1 MSNRADTSATRRTVL
16 AGMAVAGAVSMS
28 RAGGAVVTPATPG
41 FEFAFE
47 AIVEI
52 GPAEKVGTTPYGERN
67 RIPITGGTFA
77 GPRIKGVVLPGGA
90 DWQLVRKDGSM
101 TLDADYMIQA
111 EDGAL
116 IHVHNRGVVSGTA
129 GTSDFYL
136 RTAPIFEA
144 PVGSNDWLNKAVFVG
159 TVEPVTG
166 RTVPAVCVR
175 VFKVT

>member
-1 MSNRADTSATRRTVL
+1 MSNRADTSATRRTIL
-16 AGMAVAGAVSMS
+16 AGMAVAGTASAVL
-28 RAGGAVVTPATPG
+28 AGGTAAAHPTPG
-41 FEFAFE
+41 VEFAFE

-52 GPAEKVGTTPYGERN
+52 GPAQKVGTTPYGERN
-67 RIPITGGTFA
+67 RIPITGGTFE

-111 EDGAL
+111 DDNAL
-116 IHVHNRGVVSGTA
+116 IHVHNRGVISGTV

-144 PVGSNDWLNKAVFVG
+144 PVGRHDWLNKAVFVG

-166 RTVPAVCVR
+166 RAVPAVCVR
-175 VFKVT
+175 VFRVI